1 MLEQEF
7 WDQDNQLVK
16 TIRTLEHKIINGRPV
31 GTRMRIQD
39 QNKPNEWTELTIN
52 SIEFDVEIDDNIFT
66 VGQLRSAR

>member
-1 MLEQEF
+1 
-7 WDQDNQLVK
+7 
-16 TIRTLEHKIINGRPV
+16 
-31 GTRMRIQD
+31 MRIQD